1 MVAKKMMALM
11 IRIKKND
18 RYGGKPLE
26 RALLDFLVKS
36 KVSGATVWTGVDGFG
51 KRGRSKVQ
59 IEGLTM
65 NMPLLIEVV
74 DERSKLEPLLP
85 EIKRMVD
92 DNGLVT
98 LHEVGA
104 I

>member
-1 MVAKKMMALM
+1 MVARKMVALV

-18 RYGGKPLE
+18 SFEGKRLE
-26 RALLDFLVKS
+26 RVLLDFFIRS
-36 KVSGATVWTGVDGFG
+36 GIDGATVWTGVNGFG

-59 IEGLTM
+59 IEGITV

-74 DERSKLEPLLP
+74 DERKKIEPLLI

-98 LHEVGA
+98 LHDVDVL
-104 I
+104 

>member
-1 MVAKKMMALM
+1 MVALM

-18 RYGGKPLE
+18 RYEGKPLE

-59 IEGLTM
+59 IEGITM

-74 DERSKLEPLLP
+74 DERERLEPLLT
-85 EIKRMVD
+85 EIKRMVN
-92 DNGLVT
+92 DNGFVT